1 MLRLLSVILM
11 VTASIAAAGAREQQI
26 RIGVLNDLSSV
37 YADYQGI
44 GSVIAAQMA
53 VDDFG
58 GKVGNIPVE
67 VLSADHQ
74 NKADIGSAIAQ
85 RWFDLDR
92 VNLIIDVPNSSV
104 ALAVSGIARDKNKVL
119 IGSGAGSAALT
130 GASCSPNTIH
140 WTYDTWA
147 LANGVA
153 QAVVG
158 RGLKRWFF
166 ITSDY
171 AFGHDLERQARGVVE
186 RGGGTVLGAA
196 RHPLGTSDFSSFL
209 LQAQA
214 SGADVVGLATP
225 GGDLSN
231 MLKQAREFGLAEK
244 QKLVGLI
251 VAINNVEAI
260 GLKEAQGL
268 IAVNPFYWDLND
280 ATRAWAKRF
289 ADRHPRKNFP
299 NDMQAGVY
307 AAVLHYLKIAAKLDG
322 DVENGR
328 AVVAAM
334 KDMPTDDVLFGKGVI
349 RPDGRKTHP
358 MYVLETKTP
367 QESKGRWDYFR
378 ITETIPADKA
388 FRPLSEGGCSLV
400 K

>member
-1 MLRLLSVILM
+1 MLRLLSVMLM
-11 VTASIAAAGAREQQI
+11 VTASIATAGAREQQI

-58 GKVGNIPVE
+58 GKVGNVPVE
-67 VLSADHQ
+67 ILSADHQ

-209 LQAQA
+209 LQAQS
-214 SGADVVGLATP
+214 SGAEVVGLATP

-268 IAVNPFYWDLND
+268 VAVNPFYWDFND

-289 ADRHPRKNFP
+289 SERHPRKNFP

-328 AVVAAM
+328 GVVAAM
-334 KDMPTDDVLFGKGVI
+334 KDMPTDDVLFGNGVI

-358 MYVLETKTP
+358 MYVLETKPP
-367 QESKGRWDYFR
+367 QESNGRWDYFR
-378 ITETIPADKA
+378 ITGTIPADRA
-388 FRPLSEGGCSLV
+388 FRPLSEGGCPLV